1 MRFPRW
7 VAAAVLYVSVAAFV
21 PRVVDAGKVTFPSM
35 DINDYH
41 TDDNATLMTF
51 KATTTATGALTE
63 NDDITITA
71 GSAVFLNGATPGIN
85 LIQGFSNCTATS
97 QVSGGGTIL
106 TVTLSNSVNAT
117 NTSSDSSTGNNIS
130 AIVCTVHNSTTFE
143 FSIDSSTGIL
153 TTSLLLVCNGIEFK
167 TSIRSVYI
175 E

>member
-1 MRFPRW
+1 
-7 VAAAVLYVSVAAFV
+7 
-21 PRVVDAGKVTFPSM
+21 M

-143 FSIDSSTGIL
+143 FSIDSSSPGIATNGGGAGAVTFTMSTSRDTTP
-153 TTSLLLVCNGIEFK
+153 TTSKTAYALVAPKVSATALVPNN
-167 TSIRSVYI
+167 VYFG
-175 E
+175 ETPRKV